1 MAILS
6 KSGVRPEMT
15 FRCCDYG
22 DLITGRQ
29 IIDGEF
35 LTIVA
40 ANREIPEAS
49 VFRCECC
56 QDDCEEPGYA

>member
-1 MAILS
+1 VAILS
-6 KSGVRPEMT
+6 KAGVHPGMS
-15 FRCCDYG
+15 FRCCECG

-29 IIDGEF
+29 VIEGEF

-40 ANREIPEAS
+40 TNWEHPEAS

-56 QDDCEEPGYA
+56 QDEWEERRHE

>member
-6 KSGVRPEMT
+6 KAGVRPEMT
-15 FRCCDYG
+15 FRCCECG
-22 DLITGRQ
+22 DLITGRAV
-29 IIDGEF
+29 IEGEF

-40 ANREIPEAS
+40 ANWEYPEAS

-56 QDDCEEPGYA
+56 QDEWEEHLCE